1 MIARKLIALMLLLA
15 LGAFAAPLPAA
26 GDSIKLP
33 PGFPA
38 QKDDLDAK
46 APFKVIPTNPDLVK
60 GPSYQPIGL
69 NLAPATLSPALLAN
83 AESFGFGAYRLT
95 IHQEDFSDPNSPNLI
110 VLGDVLGKLRA
121 QGAQVMLTM
130 ESGMPSPDGFM
141 EFFKLVDN
149 EVGGMVDYY
158 QLLDGLNFHLGVS
171 AQSYGELL
179 GAVRAYR
186 DSSQSKFSIVCGGI
200 QGVDYKFITEL
211 QHAYIFGRVDVIAF
225 NLYPDPSHIEFP
237 SQYEEPSPPSVYETV
252 QMMDSL
258 RRYNKPFF
266 ITSLGV
272 STAYAPLGVSQL
284 DQVSMLCRSVFYLLN
299 GGASRIFLTSLADT
313 DANNLFPQNCMGLY
327 DYDGNEK
334 PAANAVRRLTPLLKG
349 SYFFEPYY
357 LFQMHNNF
365 PAAADPIFA
374 HHLYNPVSRATYYI
388 YWTSSMNM
396 YDRTTNLAIFRPGL
410 EPVAVMNLLTGEVTK
425 PAYNRGGNL
434 LIFAGMPLSHIPFVI
449 QMTGEKPNG

>member
-1 MIARKLIALMLLLA
+1 MIARKLIALLLLLA
-15 LGAFAAPLPAA
+15 FGALAAPLPAA

-46 APFKVIPTNPDLVK
+46 APFKVVPTNPDLLN
-60 GPSYQPIGL
+60 GPNYQPIGL
-69 NLAPATLSPALLAN
+69 NLAPESLSPALLAN
-83 AESFGFGAYRLT
+83 AESFGFGSYRLT

-121 QGAQVMLTM
+121 QGAQVMMTM
-130 ESGMPSPDGFM
+130 ESGMPSQDSYM

-149 EVGGMVDYY
+149 EVGSQVDYY
-158 QLLDGLNFHLGVS
+158 QLLDNLNYHLGVS
-171 AQSYGELL
+171 AESYSGLL
-179 GAVRAYR
+179 KAVRDYR
-186 DSSQSKFSIVCGGI
+186 DNNKRTFSIVCGGI
-200 QGVDYKFITEL
+200 QGVDYKFIAEL

-225 NLYPDPSHIEFP
+225 DLYPDPAHMEFAT
-237 SQYEEPSPPSVYETV
+237 QYQEPSPPSVYETV
-252 QMMDSL
+252 QMMASL

-299 GGASRIFLTSLADT
+299 GGASRIFLASLADT
-313 DANNLFPQNCMGLY
+313 DVNNLFPQNCMGLY

-334 PAANAVRRLTPLLKG
+334 PAAAAAHRLTPLLKG

-365 PAAADPIFA
+365 PAAGDPIFV

-396 YDRTTNLAIFRPGL
+396 YDRTTNLVIYRPGL
-410 EPVAVMNLLTGEVTK
+410 DPVAVMNLLTGEVTK
-425 PAYNRGGNL
+425 PAFNRGGNL
-434 LIFAGMPLSHIPFVI
+434 LIFAGLPLSHIPFVI
-449 QMTGEKPNG
+449 QMAGEKPNG